1 MVSVL
6 IVLKIKCPKFVF
18 PSRNQELIMNVY
30 VNYRDYC
37 NLRDGKLAVKVS
49 LGSLSPAAFP
59 AVTVN
64 W

>member
-18 PSRNQELIMNVY
+18 QAGIK
-30 VNYRDYC
+30 RDYS